1 MMRAHFKNRLVEKKR
16 AIEEVIEQYRANKF
30 EFCRLKKKRM
40 LKMLRWTFFEQH
52 TPRAA
57 GGSDPCPGND

>member
-1 MMRAHFKNRLVEKKR
+1 M
-16 AIEEVIEQYRANKF
+16 EEVIEQYRANKF